1 MTAPSADSSG
11 MCCESS
17 GGSMAVA
24 AAAGGDDPRSLRRR
38 VEAALRG
45 LADGRTRLEHSST
58 AVGELR
64 EGLGE
69 VGVRLGVDLRE
80 IQESV
85 VEHTAMY
92 AKNPEVLGGMLQLVF
107 CLDLVHGWLEQRDA
121 KAQELERRLGLL
133 EGGVTDCE
141 ALFVGLRGEVRA
153 CSHRLTELQEVQLAC
168 KELPLYAGL
177 QVAWGDA
184 GASSLSTVGATNVD
198 SAKER
203 AAESPAERALRREA
217 AALRAQLQAAVA
229 GAEKAKA
236 AAAAAAASAAGV
248 RTSAGLPARGGLQL
262 QQRRGTQRPP
272 EGVPSGAPE
281 PGWAA
286 DEALRRE
293 NAELRARL
301 SEVDPTAAA
310 AAAAAAEPPLGT
322 MPPVQGLLAGLERLE
337 PLLASLPVALVP
349 GMAELQEEACEAYG
363 RLRSVLL
370 DAAAVPGS
378 AATAMLPGQ
387 SGARLGYPWPCQ
399 FSGGGDAWG
408 PQASPPL
415 RHSPPSA
422 AAAPSWC
429 ISAPPAVLAASP
441 VSGRVLPGGAPGGA
455 PLWAGSPLQL
465 GQGVLRPLHQEPVAR
480 LSSEAVSLA
489 SSAPQLVTAAAAI
502 GRLEPLAGCGGASA
516 GIGLVRL
523 GTAPSPYAL
532 GAVPAAAS
540 SAPPTACFGQ
550 GLSGQ
555 GGGGVPSANRLM

>member
-1 MTAPSADSSG
+1 VTAPSADSSG
-11 MCCESS
+11 MCCASS

-45 LADGRTRLEHSST
+45 LADGRTRLEHCSE

-64 EGLGE
+64 EGLCE

-153 CSHRLTELQEVQLAC
+153 CSHRLTELEEVHLAC
-168 KELPLYAGL
+168 KELPLDAGL

-184 GASSLSTVGATNVD
+184 GASSLSTMGATIVD

-272 EGVPSGAPE
+272 EGVPSGAPG

-286 DEALRRE
+286 EEALRRE

-301 SEVDPTAAA
+301 SEVPPTAEAAA
-310 AAAAAAEPPLGT
+310 ADGAPIATL
-322 MPPVQGLLAGLERLE
+322 PPVQGLLAGLERLE

-378 AATAMLPGQ
+378 AATATLPGQ
-387 SGARLGYPWPCQ
+387 SGARLGCLGPCQ
-399 FSGGGDAWG
+399 LVGGVDAG
-408 PQASPPL
+408 GYQASPPL

-429 ISAPPAVLAASP
+429 TSAPTAVLAASA
-441 VSGRVLPGGAPGGA
+441 VAGRVLPGGAPGGA

-465 GQGVLRPLHQEPVAR
+465 GQGVLRPLHQEPVAS
-480 LSSEAVSLA
+480 LSSVAVSLA
-489 SSAPQLVTAAAAI
+489 SSAPQLVTAAAAL

-523 GTAPSPYAL
+523 GTAPSPCAL

-540 SAPPTACFGQ
+540 SSPPTACFGQ